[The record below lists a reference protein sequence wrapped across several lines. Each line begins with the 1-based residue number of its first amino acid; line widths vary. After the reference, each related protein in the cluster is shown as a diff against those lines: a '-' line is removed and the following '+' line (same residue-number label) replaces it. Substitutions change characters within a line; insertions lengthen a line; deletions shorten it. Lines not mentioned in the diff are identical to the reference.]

1 MYGRLRPFWEE
12 RLERPIFPQA
22 ECYNIWR
29 WETSEE
35 HQAFLDL
42 SGDFNKSQAGL
53 SQQAR

>member
-12 RLERPIFPQA
+12 RLEQPIFPQA